1 MLLDRKSTRLN
12 SSHSQISYAVFCLK
26 KKVAS
31 VVNPDAV
38 VVEGPGYTGPVRRG
52 DVIRAVVFDAGN
64 TLVRMNYV
72 AISRELAT
80 LGVRATPAEVQRAE
94 WQARVR
100 LDTEVFARAPGA
112 STESRSSGAHYVRL
126 ILEALGVSDA
136 SVVEAV
142 GGWGRAGQRPRGVFC
157 VAGPGGRAPR
167 RVWGGRVRL
176 DTEVFARAP
185 GASTE
190 SRSSGAHYVRLILEA
205 LGVSDASVVEAVVE
219 WRRSYNAPR
228 GLFDVA
234 DPVAEPALRLV
245 RDRGLTAG
253 VVSNS
258 NGTIRSIL
266 QALGLLPYL
275 AFVLDSAE
283 VGVEKP
289 DPRIFRLAVEQARV
303 APREAVYVGELD
315 SVDVRGARA
324 ARLDAILLDPAG
336 LWGARDCPEAPYVLA
351 AVRLILD
358 AR

>member
-1 MLLDRKSTRLN
+1 M
-12 SSHSQISYAVFCLK
+12 
-26 KKVAS
+26 
-31 VVNPDAV
+31 NPDAV

-126 ILEALGVSDA
+126 ILG
-136 SVVEAV
+136 
-142 GGWGRAGQRPRGVFC
+142 
-157 VAGPGGRAPR
+157 
-167 RVWGGRVRL
+167 
-176 DTEVFARAP
+176 
-185 GASTE
+185 
-190 SRSSGAHYVRLILEA
+190 A

-258 NGTIRSIL
+258 NGTL
-266 QALGLLPYL
+266 QGL
-275 AFVLDSAE
+275 FDRLDPTRFFDHLFDSHLE
-283 VGVEKP
+283 KIEKP
-289 DPRIFRLAVEQARV
+289 DPRFFTLALER
-303 APREAVYVGELD
+303 
-315 SVDVRGARA
+315 SGARA
-324 ARLDAILLDPAG
+324 ERTVHVGDLYHVDVAGARSAGLEAVLLDAGG
-336 LWGARDCPEAPYVLA
+336 LYPEADCPRVPSLRALADALQPAP
-351 AVRLILD
+351 D
-358 AR
+358 